1 MKWNEMTREENL
13 PALSACSFSAVK
25 VFSNRFDNVFAG
37 MDVVFPLSNGRS
49 SSSFL
54 FKQQVYSV
62 QCNCCIYPAVEV
74 DMVVDDVTGTH
85 NFSGCI
91 ELRWQH
97 CREFTHRVKSVS
109 MAKFT
114 TEEVSALQAAG
125 NERARQI
132 YLKEWDHQRQSHPDC
147 SNLNKIREFIRH
159 VYVDRRYTGE
169 SSGKLPK
176 LRMGE
181 KEEFGESRKVDI
193 YRGESRSPRYESRYE
208 QSSSGIFGSGRRSD
222 DKSSRYY
229 YDERRSPRYAKENS
243 RYSGLRKT
251 PARFEVV
258 DDRVRDDRFRSSRRS
273 DNLYITNRENKSGS
287 RSPDSQSSRSSSSSL
302 AVRPLKNILGETAL
316 PLDVGRIAKV
326 INGKEAD
333 GSANKQNIAPSGSR
347 HSADEKPV
355 EHKKEPVESLIDF
368 DSNPAAPDT
377 AAETKQ
383 ITPLNNGGN
392 QSPHETLAQEKAPVA
407 PKPNTLDFLLFELSS
422 PTSIGNNSG
431 NPPTIFTENNIPAGG
446 VSSAAMPPMPMS
458 LSPASNI
465 ASTNVLTINMPAA
478 GVSPVAPL
486 EHMLTLPSSVDAASI
501 TAQTTYFPVQQSGG
515 NMAMT
520 GVSTAAPLDQMTAES
535 SSFTPKQTSI
545 LVGALNNQ
553 PWSSS
558 LIPSTQVPSSAS
570 AEHTP
575 KPAAQGT
582 ISAVGS
588 DPLPGETNST
598 GRMELPMDLF
608 TSSYIPAPAPAP
620 LSRWQSGPPQAMGYN
635 TQYYPNTMLVP
646 AYYNQ
651 AKSMNPFD
659 FGGETAPMQGT
670 QFPSMTS
677 LQGNLPNVGFART
690 SSFDSYSRGLMAPQ
704 SPSFSSAISPS
715 PFMGQQAHTNMTPS
729 RLQGVDGFG
738 GDGSLFGSTNTP
750 QQPTSGCSTSTTTT
764 NFFNSLGGNPFG

>member
-1 MKWNEMTREENL
+1 M
-13 PALSACSFSAVK
+13 
-25 VFSNRFDNVFAG
+25 SNRLKEDEIIERNI
-37 MDVVFPLSNGRS
+37 RS
-49 SSSFL
+49 LLKLPENRRCINCNSLGPQYVCTTFL
-54 FKQQVYSV
+54 TFV
-62 QCNCCIYPAVEV
+62 CTNC
-74 DMVVDDVTGTH
+74 
-85 NFSGCI
+85 SGV
-91 ELRWQH
+91 H
-97 CREFTHRVKSVS
+97 REFTHRVKSVS

-159 VYVDRRYTGE
+159 VYVDRKYTGE
-169 SSGKLPK
+169 SSDKLPK

-193 YRGESRSPRYESRYE
+193 YHGESRSPRYESRYE
-208 QSSSGIFGSGRRSD
+208 QSSSGIFGPGRRSD

-258 DDRVRDDRFRSSRRS
+258 DDRVRDDRFGRSRRS
-273 DNLYITNRENKSGS
+273 DNLYITNRESKSGS

-302 AVRPLKNILGETAL
+302 AVRPLKNILGENAL
-316 PLDVGRIAKV
+316 PLDVGKIAKV

-333 GSANKQNIAPSGSR
+333 GSANKQNITLSGSR

-355 EHKKEPVESLIDF
+355 EHKMEPVKSLIDF

-392 QSPHETLAQEKAPVA
+392 QSPHETLAQDKAPVA

-422 PTSIGNNSG
+422 PPSIGNNSG
-431 NPPTIFTENNIPAGG
+431 NPPTFFTENNMPAGG
-446 VSSAAMPPMPMS
+446 VSSAAMPPMQMS
-458 LSPASNI
+458 LSPASNN
-465 ASTNVLTINMPAA
+465 ASTNVLTTNMPAA
-478 GVSPVAPL
+478 GVSPVAPS

-501 TAQTTYFPVQQSGG
+501 TAQTTFFPVQQSGG

-520 GVSTAAPLDQMTAES
+520 GVSTAAPLDQMTADS
-535 SSFTPKQTSI
+535 SSFTPKKTSI
-545 LVGALNNQ
+545 PVGALNNQ

-558 LIPSTQVPSSAS
+558 LVPNTQVPSSAS
-570 AEHTP
+570 AEHTSQTSP

-582 ISAVGS
+582 SSAVGS
-588 DPLPGETNST
+588 DPLPGETKST

-608 TSSYIPAPAPAP
+608 TSSYMPAHAPAP

-646 AYYNQ
+646 AYSNQ

-677 LQGNLPNVGFART
+677 LQGDLPNVGFVRT
-690 SSFDSYSRGLMAPQ
+690 SSFDSHSRGLMAPQ
-704 SPSFSSAISPS
+704 SPSFSSAITPS
-715 PFMGQQAHTNMTPS
+715 PFMGQQAHTNMAPS

-738 GDGSLFGSTNTP
+738 SDGSFFGSTNTP
-750 QQPTSGCSTSTTTT
+750 QQPTSGYSTSTTT
-764 NFFNSLGGNPFG
+764 NSFNSSGGNPFG

>member
-1 MKWNEMTREENL
+1 M
-13 PALSACSFSAVK
+13 
-25 VFSNRFDNVFAG
+25 SNRLKEDEIIERNI
-37 MDVVFPLSNGRS
+37 RS
-49 SSSFL
+49 LLKLPENRRCINCNSLGPQYVCTTFL
-54 FKQQVYSV
+54 TFV
-62 QCNCCIYPAVEV
+62 CTNC
-74 DMVVDDVTGTH
+74 
-85 NFSGCI
+85 SGV
-91 ELRWQH
+91 H
-97 CREFTHRVKSVS
+97 REFTHRVKSVS

-114 TEEVSALQAAG
+114 TEEVNALQAAG

-132 YLKEWDHQRQSHPDC
+132 YLKEWDHQRQSQPDC

-159 VYVDRRYTGE
+159 VYVDRKYTGE
-169 SSGKLPK
+169 RSDKLPK

-181 KEEFGESRKVDI
+181 KEEFGESRKVAI

-258 DDRVRDDRFRSSRRS
+258 DDRVRDDRFGSSRRS
-273 DNLYITNRENKSGS
+273 DNLYITNREIKSGS
-287 RSPDSQSSRSSSSSL
+287 RSPDSQSSGNSSSSL
-302 AVRPLKNILGETAL
+302 AVRPLKNILGENAL
-316 PLDVGRIAKV
+316 QLDVGKIAKA

-333 GSANKQNIAPSGSR
+333 GSANKQNITPSGSWN
-347 HSADEKPV
+347 SVDGKPP

-368 DSNPAAPDT
+368 DSNPAAPDNAAA

-392 QSPHETLAQEKAPVA
+392 QSPHETLAEDKAPVT

-422 PTSIGNNSG
+422 PPSIGNNSG
-431 NPPTIFTENNIPAGG
+431 NPHTIFSENNIPAGG
-446 VSSAAMPPMPMS
+446 VSSALPPTQMS
-458 LSPASNI
+458 LPPASNNS
-465 ASTNVLTINMPAA
+465 STTVLTTNMPAA
-478 GVSPVAPL
+478 GVSPVEPS
-486 EHMLTLPSSVDAASI
+486 EQMLTFPSSVGSSI
-501 TAQTTYFPVQQSGG
+501 TAPINYFEVQQSGG

-520 GVSTAAPLDQMTAES
+520 GVSTAAPFGQMTADS
-535 SSFTPKQTSI
+535 SSSSTPKQTSI
-545 LVGALNNQ
+545 PVGALNNQ

-558 LIPSTQVPSSAS
+558 IVPSTQVLSSAS
-570 AEHTP
+570 AEQTSQTLP

-582 ISAVGS
+582 DAAVGS
-588 DPLPGETNST
+588 DPLPGETKST

-608 TSSYIPAPAPAP
+608 TSSYMPAPAPAP

-646 AYYNQ
+646 AYSNQ

-659 FGGETAPMQGT
+659 FGGETAPMQGP

-677 LQGNLPNVGFART
+677 LQGDLPNVGLQRT
-690 SSFDSYSRGLMAPQ
+690 SSFDSHSRGLMAPQ
-704 SPSFSSAISPS
+704 STSFSSAISPS
-715 PFMGQQAHTNMTPS
+715 PFMGQQTHTNMTPS

-738 GDGSLFGSTNTP
+738 GDGSLFSSTNTP
-750 QQPTSGCSTSTTTT
+750 QQPTSGYPTSTTT
-764 NFFNSLGGNPFG
+764 NSFTSGGKPFG